1 MSFFT
6 RRHARESA
14 ISEEAVEAL
23 GEAATAK
30 RSPLFDS
37 PVPAAAEPDAEAPAQ
52 AADLG
57 AVGRLIRS
65 ALEQGNVTVLAGEE
79 VLDLGPAGL
88 QGQAFEPVHL
98 PESEGNPPDS

>member
-1 MSFFT
+1 MP
-6 RRHARESA
+6 AG
-14 ISEEAVEAL
+14 AVEGLDAQP
-23 GEAATAK
+23 APK

-37 PVPAAAEPDAEAPAQ
+37 STPAAAEPDAEPPAG

-57 AVGRLIRS
+57 SVGRLIRS

-88 QGQAFEPVHL
+88 LGQAFEPVQL
-98 PESEGNPPDS
+98 PRHEGDVPPDTT